1 MNTKNNQNEKNQR
14 QKSRQEQSPKKQDQ
28 NSSMLRGNLKHQDH
42 EQEHPE
48 TRLTR

>member
-1 MNTKNNQNEKNQR
+1 MNTKN
-14 QKSRQEQSPKKQDQ
+14 KQDQ
-28 NSSMLRGNLKHQDH
+28 KKQGRKTRQEHGPKRQGRNPNTLGDH

>member
-1 MNTKNNQNEKNQR
+1 MNTKNKQDQKKQRRSTRQGNE
-14 QKSRQEQSPKKQDQ
+14 PKKQDR
-28 NSSMLRGNLKHQDH
+28 NPAMDRDH